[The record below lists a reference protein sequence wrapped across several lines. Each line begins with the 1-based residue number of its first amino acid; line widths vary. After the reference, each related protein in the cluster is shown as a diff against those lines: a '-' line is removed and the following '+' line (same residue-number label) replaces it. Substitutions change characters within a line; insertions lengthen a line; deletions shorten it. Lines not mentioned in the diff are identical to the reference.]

1 MPRTSKNT
9 HFWTLINKFIEY
21 LKFFDEWIYLT
32 HNSQILDLI
41 IIYFNDF
48 LIKLQECLT
57 DKIDLLKFR
66 TWVQYLIEIIHQIK
80 HPAIID
86 SIFYFLFG
94 YPEIVDVQSE
104 TENNTN
110 QVNFRFLCLSIYS
123 DKRTNLISQTK
134 TIVLWITQLPLLR
147 LNMILRKV
155 V

>member
-1 MPRTSKNT
+1 M
-9 HFWTLINKFIEY
+9 
-21 LKFFDEWIYLT
+21 KFFDECIYLT

-110 QVNFRFLCLSIYS
+110 QVNFRFLCL
-123 DKRTNLISQTK
+123 
-134 TIVLWITQLPLLR
+134 
-147 LNMILRKV
+147 
-155 V
+155 